1 MHICNMRFE
10 QRDLVKQLN
19 QAKQLA
25 RNIEV
30 AQKEQARNKATAAL
44 SGISRHPND
53 ASSNTLSH

>member
-1 MHICNMRFE
+1 MRFE
-10 QRDLVKQLN
+10 KWDLVKQLN

-30 AQKEQARNKATAAL
+30 AQKEQACNKATAAF